1 MFFGGDSEGIDFE
14 QVQDR
19 FKRNEL
25 SLLAATIAFGMG
37 IDKPNI
43 RFTVHFNMP
52 QSIESFYQEAGRAGR
67 DRKKAYCAILY
78 SKFQIQE
85 MQNEEAMTTVDR
97 DLMLSFYYNSF
108 RGIQKEKRIMWELLN
123 EISYPEKRILDS
135 LSDHIDQ
142 NDLVLKFNI
151 WSQNSYNRLYVN
163 GEKFPQS
170 YGYIDLNNKSVH
182 AEHRQDHM
190 ILPTAEAFKIVE
202 KVLNDILRTC
212 PDDSDLLNWVT
223 KTERTDAIPGFE
235 KILKNMKVG
244 DPSKQVLV
252 GFRNNNVRLI
262 ADLLG
267 FPFDEDM
274 VEKSNNYCFSATE
287 FFKI

>member
-1 MFFGGDSEGIDFE
+1 M
-14 QVQDR
+14 QDR

-25 SLLAATIAFGMG
+25 SLLAATKAFGMG

-151 WSQNSYNRLYVN
+151 WS
-163 GEKFPQS
+163 
-170 YGYIDLNNKSVH
+170 
-182 AEHRQDHM
+182 
-190 ILPTAEAFKIVE
+190 
-202 KVLNDILRTC
+202 
-212 PDDSDLLNWVT
+212 
-223 KTERTDAIPGFE
+223 
-235 KILKNMKVG
+235 KN
-244 DPSKQVLV
+244 L
-252 GFRNNNVRLI
+252 
-262 ADLLG
+262 
-267 FPFDEDM
+267 
-274 VEKSNNYCFSATE
+274 
-287 FFKI
+287 